1 MYKELKFSNF
11 TSEKSYC
18 RLQEMFLSMDY
29 RNGFYE
35 ELNEPFVDRTITI
48 NDVSFEDEENYQ
60 EVSFIQGFM
69 IPNITIMHKLYF
81 RSFIKEIDK
90 ESLLLEEQKS
100 GLAKKYIQKIRL
112 ANADLYKSEYLHPEI
127 IIALSE
133 QLELLEERIESFL
146 ENPYPLV
153 KRKIQFKWNRTDVIY
168 FFHLLRENKEI
179 NEISNADLGRI
190 IDIVCEGSNNDAFVA
205 IKGSSKHLSD
215 FKTTSGRSE
224 TKAIERLRRVFNS
237 DFFNV

>member
-1 MYKELKFSNF
+1 MHKELKFSNF

-35 ELNEPFVDRTITI
+35 ELNEPFIDRTITI

-81 RSFIKEIDK
+81 KSFIKEIDK

-112 ANADLYKSEYLHPEI
+112 ANAVLYKSEYLHPEI

-190 IDIVCEGSNNDAFVA
+190 IDVVCESSKNDAFA
-205 IKGSSKHLSD
+205 PIKGSSKHLSD

-224 TKAIERLRRVFNS
+224 TRAIERLRRVFNS

>member
-48 NDVSFEDEENYQ
+48 NDVSFQDEENYQ